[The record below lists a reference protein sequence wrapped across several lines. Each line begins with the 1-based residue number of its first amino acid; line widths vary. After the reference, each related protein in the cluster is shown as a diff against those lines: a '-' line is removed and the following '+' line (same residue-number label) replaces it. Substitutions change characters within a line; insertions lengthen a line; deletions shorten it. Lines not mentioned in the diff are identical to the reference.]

1 MSELRRHGRQLL
13 DEARRERTPDAAA
26 RERVFRALVATTD
39 LTSTPSAS
47 DAPLS
52 HQPLTGVSKW
62 LVLAGLAALVIAG
75 VYLAGHV
82 GSCTGR

>member
-39 LTSTPSAS
+39 LASTPSAS
-47 DAPLS
+47 NAPLS
-52 HQPLTGVSKW
+52 RKPLTGFSKW
-62 LVLAGLAALVIAG
+62 LALAGLAALVMVG

-82 GSCTGR
+82 GSCAAR